1 MTERPSPTGGSDDPA
16 VDAAA
21 DEPINHSSGAADA
34 ASDSPAADAS
44 EAATS
49 TVDETANDPAST
61 GATSSASAVP
71 TATRA
76 NPRGGGTGVAG
87 AAGGGPSASGY
98 IPHTAGVPE
107 TPKVNWP
114 VFLVSGLGIIAIAL
128 WAILQPDTAENTL
141 ALIVATVSKNL
152 GWFYVLTATV
162 AVLFMIWIAAGKT
175 GNVKLG
181 PDHSKPQYNLFSWA
195 SMLFAAGI
203 GVDLLFFSV
212 AEPVSQFYSP
222 PTGDPETVEA
232 ARQAVVF
239 TLFHYGVTGWALY
252 ALMGMAFGY
261 FAYRLNMPL
270 TIRSALYPIIGK
282 RIHGPA
288 GDAVEIAAM
297 LGTVFGVAT
306 SLGIGV
312 VQLNYGLKV
321 LFDLPE
327 NTAMQIALI
336 VVAVSVATVSAVS
349 GVDKGIR
356 RLSEL
361 NVALA
366 IGLMLYILVTGRTA
380 FLFDA
385 LVMNIGEYVS
395 KFPSM
400 TMDTYAFSDA
410 QDWMNQ
416 WTLFFWAWWV
426 AWAPFVGLFLA
437 RISRGRSLRQFIVG
451 TLTIPFVFVLLWV
464 SVFGNSA
471 LDLIMGG
478 DAEFG
483 QMADSKP
490 ERAFYL
496 LLEQYPAP
504 LVVAGVAS
512 LIGLLL
518 YITSADSGALVMSNF
533 TSKITDTRQDG
544 PAWSRIFWAVTVGT
558 LTIAMLLVGGIPTL
572 QSATI
577 VMGLP
582 FAIVIYLVMYGL
594 FTSLRLEMLQKD
606 TATRTIRGAISGR
619 AAAEGSGNWRRR
631 LARSMTFPGARQ
643 TRRHI
648 DEVVAPALTEVAE
661 AIRERGG
668 DVTLVRDVVEDVGID
683 QIDLLVNFGDER
695 DFRYQV
701 YPTAHPTPSFAGRI
715 HLDRDADITYYRLEV
730 CTLTGSLGYD
740 VYGYTK
746 TQVIEDVLDLY
757 ERHLEFL
764 HMQADL
770 PGSSDL
776 SDDAEPVREWSDDYV
791 NDTTTV
797 TEKEN

>member
-1 MTERPSPTGGSDDPA
+1 MGAPGTAPASSDDP
-16 VDAAA
+16 
-21 DEPINHSSGAADA
+21 G
-34 ASDSPAADAS
+34 
-44 EAATS
+44 
-49 TVDETANDPAST
+49 
-61 GATSSASAVP
+61 
-71 TATRA
+71 
-76 NPRGGGTGVAG
+76 
-87 AAGGGPSASGY
+87 
-98 IPHTAGVPE
+98 
-107 TPKVNWP
+107 TPKVNLP
-114 VFLVSGLGIIAIAL
+114 VFLISGLGIIAIAL
-128 WAILQPDTAENTL
+128 WAIIAPDHAANTL
-141 ALIVATVSKNL
+141 ASIVATVSKNL
-152 GWFYVLTATV
+152 GWFYVVTATV
-162 AVLFMIWIAAGKT
+162 AVLFMIWIAASKAGK
-175 GNVKLG
+175 VKLG
-181 PDHSKPQYNLFSWA
+181 PDHAKPQYNLFSWA

-212 AEPVSQFYSP
+212 AEPVAQYYGP
-222 PTGDPETVEA
+222 PTGDAETIEA

-239 TLFHYGVTGWALY
+239 TLFHYGITGWALY

-327 NTAMQIALI
+327 NTTMQIALI
-336 VVAVSVATVSAVS
+336 LVAVAVATISAVS

-361 NVALA
+361 NVGLA

-410 QDWMNQ
+410 QEWMNA

-471 LDLIMGG
+471 LDLVLGG
-478 DAEFG
+478 DDEFG
-483 QMADSKP
+483 QMAVDLP

-496 LLEQYPAP
+496 LLEQYPAGI
-504 LVVAGVAS
+504 VVAGVAS

-518 YITSADSGALVMSNF
+518 YITSADSAALVMSNF

-544 PAWSRIFWAVTVGT
+544 PAWSRIFWAVVVGV
-558 LTIAMLLVGGIPTL
+558 LTISMLFVGGIPTL

-582 FAIVIYLVMYGL
+582 FAVVIYLIMYGL
-594 FTSLRLEMLQKD
+594 FKSLRLEMLQKD
-606 TATRTIRGAISGR
+606 SATRTIRGAIAGR
-619 AAAEGSGNWRRR
+619 VDGQQGGNWRQR
-631 LARSMTFPGARQ
+631 LTRSMTFPGRRQ
-643 TRRHI
+643 SARHI

-661 AIRERGG
+661 AIRERGA
-668 DVTLVRDVVEDVGID
+668 DVSLVRGVVEDAGID
-683 QIDLLVNFGDER
+683 QIDLLVRFGDER

-701 YPTAHPTPSFAGRI
+701 YPTAHPTPSFAGRV
-715 HLDRDADITYYRLEV
+715 HLDRDADVTYYRLEV
-730 CTLTGSLGYD
+730 FTLTGSLGYD
-740 VYGYTK
+740 VYGYTG
-746 TQVIEDVLDLY
+746 TQIIEDVLDLY
-757 ERHLEFL
+757 ERHMEFL

-770 PGSSDL
+770 PGNSDL
-776 SDDAEPVREWSDDYV
+776 SDSADPVREWSDDYV
-791 NDTTTV
+791 IDATNDNV
-797 TEKEN
+797 KNQ